1 MYGHAC
7 IWSFEG
13 LLMHLISS
21 AIHLLWYWQE
31 ENILPYDSKE
41 IYDTT
46 AFLLTFWSADN
57 LFETFFYANKHNS
70 PCPIVVVAIQLLG
83 PPFQKYMNVRQTSF
97 YQGSSSNKLYYAMS
111 PKSLR
116 PIISTS

>member
-41 IYDTT
+41 IHDTT

-57 LFETFFYANKHNS
+57 LFETLFYANKHNS
-70 PCPIVVVAIQLLG
+70 PIVVVAIQLLG

-116 PIISTS
+116 